1 MTANARLGEMVSC
14 DESALRVLPFLPSLL
29 GRAASRTL
37 GNDLESWTWPQDASH
52 RCRWR
57 ANSYRRANE
66 YGVP

>member
-37 GNDLESWTWPQDASH
+37 GNDLESWT
-52 RCRWR
+52 
-57 ANSYRRANE
+57 
-66 YGVP
+66 